1 MSELCGCAS
10 VKVINLLGMECHDGI
25 MGNGIMGAR
34 DQTMM
39 MRPMRCD
46 AMRCDAMRAN
56 SNRQHFFSSL
66 IKTSK
71 QHLNR
76 QVTGKPYYL
85 LLGSMAEISANLLII
100 TTKFRP
106 QVTLIKMSKTLT
118 AFGPTTFF
126 LRAKHFEALFSLY

>member
-46 AMRCDAMRAN
+46 AADAMRCDAMRCDAGK
-56 SNRQHFFSSL
+56 QQPATLLFFSHQN
-66 IKTSK
+66 K
-71 QHLNR
+71 QATPESSGNR
-76 QVTGKPYYL
+76 
-85 LLGSMAEISANLLII
+85 
-100 TTKFRP
+100 
-106 QVTLIKMSKTLT
+106 
-118 AFGPTTFF
+118 
-126 LRAKHFEALFSLY
+126 